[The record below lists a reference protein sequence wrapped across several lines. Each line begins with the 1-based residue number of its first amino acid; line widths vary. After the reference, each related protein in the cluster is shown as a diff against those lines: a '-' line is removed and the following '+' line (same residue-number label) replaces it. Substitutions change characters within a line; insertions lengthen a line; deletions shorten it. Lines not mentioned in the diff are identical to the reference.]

1 MNDNLSHEERV
12 HAFLKEC
19 KENDREGFE
28 KVCDKYPVQSRLR
41 KSVVRKREITVGLLG
56 LSPSR
61 ISPAVAQ
68 QNDMETIFVNDES
81 E

>member
-1 MNDNLSHEERV
+1 MDNHEQLV
-12 HAFLKEC
+12 YDFMKKC
-19 KENDREGFE
+19 KEENPKTYDEVCRE
-28 KVCDKYPVQSRLR
+28 YPVQSRLR
-41 KSVVRKREITVGLLG
+41 KRTIRKREITVGLLG

-68 QNDMETIFVNDES
+68 QNDMETIYVNEES

>member
-1 MNDNLSHEERV
+1 MDELTHEERV
-12 HAFLKEC
+12 HKFLTEC
-19 KENDREGFE
+19 KQNNAENYQ

-41 KSVVRKREITVGLLG
+41 KAVVRKREITVGLLG

-68 QNDMETIFVNDES
+68 QNDMETIFVSDES